1 MKSIA
6 GFSCFVILVCTAV
19 PAFGEINLLGQPYAF
34 SLSAGPGI
42 IYGTAYE
49 IVYRDSASND
59 YLSELQWELKPLW
72 YLGLNVSFGPRE
84 ILRRWGIS
92 AALAVKAGLPLKTGT
107 MEDRDWM
114 DCTVPGSLT
123 HFSSH
128 DNKTQAAVLVDLD
141 FAFSLPF
148 KGRFFF
154 KPLLSLDY
162 VFLSMEA
169 RNGYIQYGPNYPS
182 ASRTTPYEPWSS
194 SWEKEAMRGTG
205 ITYIQHWILLSPGI
219 GFGAALGPVTLEASF
234 KITPAVLCITIDN
247 HILREIVFTDYMAGG
262 LALEPALD
270 VSVEVTKNVSLG
282 LAASY
287 RHIVKTR
294 GNDVVEEE
302 GKDAYTVPNVAGAGL
317 QLFDGGLYVKV
328 RL

>member
-1 MKSIA
+1 MKSIV
-6 GFSCFVILVCTAV
+6 GFCCFVTLACT
-19 PAFGEINLLGQPYAF
+19 PAFGEIRLLGQPYAF
-34 SLSAGPGI
+34 SLSAGPGMM
-42 IYGTAYE
+42 YGTAYE
-49 IVYRDSASND
+49 IVYQDSASED
-59 YLSELQWELKPLW
+59 YLSELRWELKPLW
-72 YLGLNVSFGPRE
+72 YLGLKASFGPGD

-92 AALAVKAGLPLKTGT
+92 LELAVKAGLPMKTGT
-107 MEDRDWM
+107 LEDRDWLTS
-114 DCTVPGSLT
+114 TVPGSLT

-128 DNKTQAAVLVDLD
+128 DNKTRAAVLADLD

-182 ASRTTPYEPWSS
+182 SSRTAPYEPWSS
-194 SWEKEAMRGTG
+194 SWKKEPMTGSG

-219 GFGAALGPVTLEASF
+219 GFGAVLDRVTLEASF
-234 KITPAVLCITIDN
+234 KITPAILCITIDN
-247 HILREIVFTDYMAGG
+247 HLLWGTVFTDYMAGG

-270 VSVEVTKNVSLG
+270 ISVELAKNMSLG
-282 LAASY
+282 LTASY
-287 RHIVKTR
+287 RHMVKTR
-294 GNDVVEEE
+294 GDTVVDEK
-302 GKDAYTVPNVAGAGL
+302 GKEAYAVPGVGGSGL
-317 QLFDGGLYVKV
+317 RLFDGGLYFKV